1 MGPVRPREAEGVDE
15 QKPQRAGMASY
26 KESQRESRKHGSQGK
41 MARAVVCASGLE
53 MSYIQRK
60 YAKCLTNQHL
70 FIRESVALAL
80 GGWGPA

>member
-1 MGPVRPREAEGVDE
+1 
-15 QKPQRAGMASY
+15 
-26 KESQRESRKHGSQGK
+26 

-70 FIRESVALAL
+70 FIRESAALAL
-80 GGWGPA
+80 SGWGPAWLWVSPGKEIQYIESH

>member
-41 MARAVVCASGLE
+41 MA

-70 FIRESVALAL
+70 FIWESVALAL